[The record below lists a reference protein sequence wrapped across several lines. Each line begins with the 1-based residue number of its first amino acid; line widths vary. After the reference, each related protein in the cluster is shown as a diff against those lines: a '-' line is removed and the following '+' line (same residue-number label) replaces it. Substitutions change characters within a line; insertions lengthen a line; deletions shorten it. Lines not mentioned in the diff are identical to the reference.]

1 MPGVCTTNQAAEVPG
16 GQTGT
21 GNAAELT
28 VQGFKTLIFSIK
40 PGLSTTFA
48 GFMGQFK
55 MLCLETGQLY
65 CYRVH
70 LSNRRYGAGPNSE
83 RSHSGDLHCQQRMF
97 SGLAAFIREYHKEY
111 GSLPSD
117 LNIYHDGRSY
127 TDSGNFFGKKIC
139 MKITE
144 NDIRLL
150 TDTQLILD

>member
-1 MPGVCTTNQAAEVPG
+1 MPEVCTTNQATEVPG
-16 GQTGT
+16 GPTGT

-40 PGLSTTFA
+40 PGLSATSA

-70 LSNRRYGAGPNSE
+70 LSARRYGPRPDTE
-83 RSHSGDLHCQQRMF
+83 RSRQGDLHCQQRMF
-97 SGLAAFIREYHKEY
+97 AGLAAFVTEYHKEY

-139 MKITE
+139 LKITE
-144 NDIRLL
+144 NDIRPL
-150 TDTQLILD
+150 TDTQLVLD